1 MLAGLLSGL
10 FVTNLASLF
19 LGRSLLV
26 CPLPEVDFS
35 LHWLL
40 ACIGVRVLCTVAL
53 SVQDL
58 KNLQSAKV
66 RCDVIHSVSE
76 EEMKLKVSLKQRFET

>member
-10 FVTNLASLF
+10 FVTNLVSLF
-19 LGRSLLV
+19 LGRSFLV

-35 LHWLL
+35 LHWHL

-58 KNLQSAKV
+58 KRLQSAKV
-66 RCDVIHSVSE
+66 RCDVRHSVSE
-76 EEMKLKVSLKQRFET
+76 EEMKLEVGLKQRFET